1 MANEW
6 DLPEGFVIVQ
16 RAQPQPVGTAEDM
29 ARAVPRGARD
39 AVAGLAGMP
48 VDLANFAMRI
58 GTDLYNRTST
68 QGGPINGGVD
78 ATAPQ
83 IPAGGADTFRRGIDT
98 AARTVSPTLADAL
111 SYEPQTTPGHLVRG
125 GVEIGTSAAI
135 PAALMRAT
143 PATIG
148 RLFGIGGAAGL
159 VGEGADLT
167 AQRANMT
174 EGARAALRTGS
185 TLATAILG
193 NRGFAANANASRML
207 GERAA
212 NITPIDW
219 RAARAMEQRAVQN
232 GVPLIGGEP
241 LGPAGGP
248 IQRLTADIR
257 ATPQGGPIDDAL
269 AQRQGQVQTAVA
281 GPRGFL
287 DRVSPDATVE
297 APMAARTAATS
308 PRFEQAGAQTVDP
321 LQLQQLIGEID
332 RAIAANGPATALGRD
347 LAQYRRSLLQNM
359 GAGTEGITPTTNP
372 TIGPLYQQYK
382 DWRRGLN
389 PDTPPSQLTDAQR
402 EATGVIRPLNQNLRT
417 TLRDAST
424 TQAQAMDD
432 FAALSPR
439 VEAAQTRAD
448 LATEFDRALNAGGS
462 QVSNPLV
469 GARFAQNVRGR
480 TGEGAQRAP
489 ELDQRLLEAAQAR
502 GAFDPQG
509 AVRSA
514 NDFLDNLAYT
524 NQIPGVGSPT
534 AGRGVVAEEA
544 GRNAGSTL
552 ARALNVTRGAVLDT
566 ARSSLTGATQGATY
580 RRLAEVLA
588 SPNGIAE
595 MERMIIANGGNPL
608 TQVQLGNLAATLEA
622 ARTGELMRRP

>member
-48 VDLANFAMRI
+48 VDLANFAMRL

-111 SYEPQTTPGHLVRG
+111 SYEPQTVPGHLTRG
-125 GVEIGTSAAI
+125 AVEIGTSAAI

-232 GVPLIGGEP
+232 GVPLMGGEP

-287 DRVSPDATVE
+287 ERVSPDADP
-297 APMAARTAATS
+297 AIPAAARTQATQPLYRQADLQNVPASAIDPIIQQAAAAAARTGIPNMQS
-308 PRFEQAGAQTVDP
+308 YAAEIGRAARPGNEYQTGPLSTLYQNTRDDMARPMVDP
-321 LQLQQLIGEID
+321 RAVTSRTRGELGDINPQLN
-332 RAIAANGPATALGRD
+332 AALEAN
-347 LAQYRRSLLQNM
+347 
-359 GAGTEGITPTTNP
+359 NP
-372 TIGPLYQQYK
+372 TYQQ
-382 DWRRGLN
+382 
-389 PDTPPSQLTDAQR
+389 AQDIYR
-402 EATGVIRPLNQNLRT
+402 Q
-417 TLRDAST
+417 
-424 TQAQAMDD
+424 M
-432 FAALSPR
+432 SPR

-524 NQIPGVGSPT
+524 NQIPGVGSAT

-552 ARALNVTRGAVLDT
+552 ARALNVMRGSVLDAVPSSLAGATRGAT
-566 ARSSLTGATQGATY
+566 N

-595 MERMIIANGGNPL
+595 MERMIIANGGNQL
-608 TQVQLGNLAATLEA
+608 TQIQLSNLAATLEA